1 MMKKIIIAIAC
12 GIAVLLLLV
21 VFVFTQ
27 TGKNGMKLGRYNIV
41 DNDKYPDA
49 YLEVT
54 ETTLQFFNIDLNEYY
69 QAEQMREYRMVLDN
83 DPEWYGAVSDEELTE
98 LTDLNAVYV
107 ERAFDYSNCTITKVG
122 TNVYR
127 YFTYYHDNFLG
138 FGTRYNTK
146 TGEIE
151 IKRSDVVLRFEKE

>member
-1 MMKKIIIAIAC
+1 MKKIIIAIAC

-69 QAEQMREYRMVLDN
+69 QAEQMRE
-83 DPEWYGAVSDEELTE
+83 
-98 LTDLNAVYV
+98 
-107 ERAFDYSNCTITKVG
+107 
-122 TNVYR
+122 
-127 YFTYYHDNFLG
+127 
-138 FGTRYNTK
+138 
-146 TGEIE
+146 
-151 IKRSDVVLRFEKE
+151 

>member
-1 MMKKIIIAIAC
+1 MKP
-12 GIAVLLLLV
+12 
-21 VFVFTQ
+21 
-27 TGKNGMKLGRYNIV
+27 GRYNIV
-41 DNDKYPDA
+41 GNDKYPDA

-54 ETTLQFFNIDLNEYY
+54 DSTLQFFNLDLNEYY
-69 QAEQMREYRMVLDN
+69 QADQMREYRMVLEN
-83 DPEWYGAVSDEELTE
+83 DPGWYGIVSDEELTE

-107 ERAFDYSNCTITKVG
+107 ERAFNYSNCAITKVG

-146 TGEIE
+146 TREIE
-151 IKRSDVVLRFEKE
+151 IKRGDVVLVFKKE